1 MTLHFFVIHKHST
14 TRRAIVHKC
23 ILVATI
29 YIILECLRGK
39 RKSMQG
45 FSFFVSFSRFF
56 FFFVHILLWIPAS
69 PILSVHK
76 YTSRRLPSVKVEDN
90 AQALRLHAQL
100 ATQKWGNEEK
110 RVTTK
115 RKRRRRKSE
124 EQGRKKTKKVSLLVL
139 DHRG

>member
-1 MTLHFFVIHKHST
+1 MPSREKKVNARVF
-14 TRRAIVHKC
+14 
-23 ILVATI
+23 IL
-29 YIILECLRGK
+29 
-39 RKSMQG
+39 
-45 FSFFVSFSRFF
+45 FSSFSR
-56 FFFVHILLWIPAS
+56 FFFVHILLWTPAS
-69 PILSVHK
+69 PIFSVHK
-76 YTSRRLPSVKVEDN
+76 YTSRRLPSVKVEES

-124 EQGRKKTKKVSLLVL
+124 EQGRKKKKVSLLVL

>member
-1 MTLHFFVIHKHST
+1 MTLHFLVIHKHIT

-45 FSFFVSFSRFF
+45 FSFYFLLSLV
-56 FFFVHILLWIPAS
+56 FFFVHILLWTPAS

-76 YTSRRLPSVKVEDN
+76 YTSRRLPSVKVEES

-124 EQGRKKTKKVSLLVL
+124 EQGRKKKKVSLLVL